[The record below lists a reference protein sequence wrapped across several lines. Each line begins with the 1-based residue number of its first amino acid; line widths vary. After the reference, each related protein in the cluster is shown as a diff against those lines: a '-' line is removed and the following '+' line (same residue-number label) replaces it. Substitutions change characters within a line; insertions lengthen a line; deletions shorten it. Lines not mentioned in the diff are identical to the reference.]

1 MRLTFRLNLVLSS
14 KNCLTKYRIP
24 KNNMDQTIWFQAI
37 RTNNIEFVEEYCER
51 YKCSR
56 TEDGDTGLILATRS
70 NYVDIVAILAEAEAG
85 LTGRDG
91 RTALLVA
98 TEYGLPDICKIL
110 APREHTIITPEG
122 QTAIMIALGRENLA
136 VVRALAPFFGR
147 ETDKDGRT
155 ALSYAVSAGNAEATS
170 LLLDTLKY
178 TPEDIEAEISVANSK
193 SCTEVLAILQQY
205 LSNNAKVSL
214 KSRPSSGRPSGQRGS
229 VDDLPPHYSPLN
241 PAFSSE
247 LQDSLKQPDFNGL
260 DAMKPEDEHLDFVA
274 PSEEGYAALSKSE
287 TFQPHKA
294 SARLDSWLD
303 NTMKSL
309 GSFADEYKKIVA
321 DYKSL
326 NMRHNDLLAILRDM
340 KSAIGYQSNE
350 VGRDLIDFVYKMQ
363 NSLVQLQNQVRDMTK
378 VARAQE
384 AELAQLQSTK
394 LKLEGTNTASVEVE
408 SLLKKALNAREAD
421 YKDLQDRFRECQSR
435 LLKAEDKVKETTQEN
450 TILQST
456 ISELKAEKD
465 SIRTILDETDA
476 EKRRLQE
483 KLAFDEKE
491 LLQLRQNVRKLDA
504 AGTLSPTRKPVIAPV
519 SDAELSPVTNDTNP
533 QPAGTPP
540 TIPTTPSKMD
550 PRHGAGDKVSERT
563 AEELEKIQGKMM
575 ELKEYEARLRADKIK
590 MREEAVQIRREIEAA
605 QDEALRYKSEA
616 KELRERVSIMS
627 KTLNRGSLSDEA
639 KPQAEQQLA
648 RLKSLEDENDSLRTE
663 LAYFRAVKASAT
675 TGDLATELS
684 NTRAAMQTMQE
695 QLASLKAEKALSD
708 KYIQELLTRG
718 STGSLM
724 GSAGTVSSRPGS
736 GKAASSN
743 ALKHYLHRELEQ
755 ESRSALFDRAPSKR
769 STVGSLSSSSG
780 GIAPGAGPSLVSDYK
795 AGKSLKLSILKSHMD
810 MNTVLGEKNSAL
822 ADASAAITRNR
833 ASSSGM
839 QYGGLG
845 F

>member
-1 MRLTFRLNLVLSS
+1 
-14 KNCLTKYRIP
+14 
-24 KNNMDQTIWFQAI
+24 MDQSIWFQAI

-70 NYVDIVAILAEAEAG
+70 NYVDIVAVLAEAEAG

-98 TEYGLPDICKIL
+98 AEYGLPEVCRIL
-110 APREHTIITPEG
+110 APREHTIINAEG
-122 QTAIMIALGRENLA
+122 RTAIMIALNRENLT

-178 TPEDIEAEISVANSK
+178 TPEDVETEILIADAK
-193 SCTEVLAILQQY
+193 GYTEILTILRQY
-205 LSNNAKVSL
+205 LSNNARVSL
-214 KSRPSSGRPSGQRGS
+214 KSRPSSGHVYGS
-229 VDDLPPHYSPLN
+229 TGSIDDLPPHQHPNNQQL
-241 PAFSSE
+241 PTE
-247 LQDSLKQPDFNGL
+247 LQDSLKQPEFGDL
-260 DAMKPEDEHLDFVA
+260 DAAKSESEYLEFVA
-274 PSEEGYAALSKSE
+274 PSEEGYSALSRPE

-303 NTMKSL
+303 NTMKNLSA
-309 GSFADEYKKIVA
+309 FADEHKKIVA

-326 NMRHNDLLAILRDM
+326 STRHNDLLAILRDM

-378 VARAQE
+378 LARSQE

-408 SLLKKALNAREAD
+408 SLLKKTLNAREAD

-435 LLKAEDKVKETTQEN
+435 LLKAEDKAKEVTQEN
-450 TILQST
+450 TALQAT
-456 ISELKAEKD
+456 INELKAEKE

-491 LLQLRQNVRKLDA
+491 LMQLRQNVRKLDA
-504 AGTLSPTRKPVIAPV
+504 AGTLSPTRKPIVASANNAETSPLV
-519 SDAELSPVTNDTNP
+519 TNSDAKSM
-533 QPAGTPP
+533 GTPP
-540 TIPTTPSKMD
+540 AIPTTPGRTD
-550 PRHGAGDKVSERT
+550 PKHGAGEKVSERT

-590 MREEAVQIRREIEAA
+590 MREEAVQIRNEIETA
-605 QDEALRYKSEA
+605 QSEATRYKNEA
-616 KELRERVSIMS
+616 KELRERVSILS
-627 KTLNRGSLSDEA
+627 KTINRGSLSDEV
-639 KPQAEQQLA
+639 KPQTEQQLV

-663 LAYFRAVKASAT
+663 LAYFRAIKTSST

-695 QLASLKAEKALSD
+695 QLNSLKAEKALSD
-708 KYIQELLTRG
+708 KYIQELLARG
-718 STGSLM
+718 STGTLM
-724 GSAGTVSSRPGS
+724 STGSMGPVGSRPTSS
-736 GKAASSN
+736 GKSVNN
-743 ALKHYLHRELEQ
+743 ALNHYLHKELEY
-755 ESRSALFDRAPSKR
+755 EPRSALFDRAPSKR
-769 STVGSLSSSSG
+769 STVGPVSSSTG

-839 QYGGLG
+839 QQYGGLG

>member
-1 MRLTFRLNLVLSS
+1 
-14 KNCLTKYRIP
+14 
-24 KNNMDQTIWFQAI
+24 MDQSIWFQAI

-56 TEDGDTGLILATRS
+56 TEEGDTGLILATRS
-70 NYVDIVAILAEAEAG
+70 NYVDIVAVLAEPEAG
-85 LTGRDG
+85 LAGRDG
-91 RTALLVA
+91 RTALLIA
-98 TEYGLPDICKIL
+98 AEYGLPEICKIL
-110 APREHTIITPEG
+110 APREHTIINAEG
-122 QTAIMIALGRENLA
+122 RTAIMIALNRGNLT
-136 VVRALAPFFGR
+136 VIKALAPFFGR

-178 TPEDIEAEISVANSK
+178 TTEDIESEIFVANSK
-193 SCTEVLAILQQY
+193 GYTEVLAVLRQY
-205 LSNNAKVSL
+205 LSSNARASL
-214 KSRPSSGRPSGQRGS
+214 KNRPSSGLVPGNRGS
-229 VDDLPPHYSPLN
+229 VDDLPPHQSPDN
-241 PAFSSE
+241 PPFTSE
-247 LQDSLKQPDFNGL
+247 LQDSLRQPEL
-260 DAMKPEDEHLDFVA
+260 DDSDAIKHNNEYLEFVA
-274 PSEEGYAALSKSE
+274 PSEEGYEALSKPE

-303 NTMKSL
+303 STMKSL
-309 GSFADEYKKIVA
+309 SAFADEHKKIVA

-326 NMRHNDLLAILRDM
+326 CTRHNDLLAILRDM

-378 VARAQE
+378 LARSQE

-408 SLLKKALNAREAD
+408 SLLKKTLNAREAD
-421 YKDLQDRFRECQSR
+421 YKELQDRFRECQSR
-435 LLKAEDKVKETTQEN
+435 LLKAEDKAKEVTQEN
-450 TILQST
+450 ATLQTTIN
-456 ISELKAEKD
+456 ELKAEKD

-491 LLQLRQNVRKLDA
+491 LMQLRQNVRKLDA
-504 AGTLSPTRKPVIAPV
+504 AGTLSPTRKPMAAPGNN
-519 SDAELSPVTNDTNP
+519 AELSPVSTDGNL
-533 QPAGTPP
+533 QPVKTPP
-540 TIPTTPSKMD
+540 AIPTTPSRLD
-550 PRHGAGDKVSERT
+550 PKHGAGEKVSERT
-563 AEELEKIQGKMM
+563 AEELEKIQSKMM

-590 MREEAVQIRREIEAA
+590 MREEAVQIRNEIETA
-605 QDEALRYKSEA
+605 QSEATRYKSEA
-616 KELRERVSIMS
+616 KELRERVSILS
-627 KTLNRGSLSDEA
+627 KTINRGSLSEEV
-639 KPQAEQQLA
+639 KPQTEQQMA

-663 LAYFRAVKASAT
+663 LAYFRAVKTSST

-695 QLASLKAEKALSD
+695 QLNSLKAEKALSD

-718 STGSLM
+718 STGTLM
-724 GSAGTVSSRPGS
+724 GAKSTGTASSRPSSS
-736 GKAASSN
+736 GKSVSN
-743 ALKHYLHRELEQ
+743 ALNHYLQRELEH
-755 ESRSALFDRAPSKR
+755 EPRSALFDRAPSKR
-769 STVGSLSSSSG
+769 STIGPLSASAG

-839 QYGGLG
+839 QQYGGLG
-845 F
+845 L

>member
-1 MRLTFRLNLVLSS
+1 
-14 KNCLTKYRIP
+14 
-24 KNNMDQTIWFQAI
+24 MDQSIWFQAV

-70 NYVDIVAILAEAEAG
+70 NYIGIVGILAEAEAG
-85 LTGRDG
+85 LAGRDG
-91 RTALLVA
+91 RTALLIA
-98 TEYGLPDICKIL
+98 AEYGLSEICQIL
-110 APREHTIITPEG
+110 APREHTIINSEG
-122 QTAIMIALGRENLA
+122 RNAIMIALGRENLA

-170 LLLDTLKY
+170 RLLDTLKY
-178 TPEDIEAEISVANSK
+178 TAEDVEAEISAADSK
-193 SCTEVLAILQQY
+193 GHAEVIVILQQY
-205 LSNNAKVSL
+205 LSNNVKVSL
-214 KSRPSSGRPSGQRGS
+214 KSRPSSGRTPGQRGS
-229 VDDLPPHYSPLN
+229 VSEIRTQQSPSGLPL
-241 PAFSSE
+241 SSE
-247 LQDSLKQPDFNGL
+247 LQDSLNQPEFDKL
-260 DAMKPEDEHLDFVA
+260 DAPKPEDEYLDFVS

-303 NTMKSL
+303 STMKSL
-309 GSFADEYKKIVA
+309 GTFADEHKKIIA

-326 NMRHNDLLAILRDM
+326 NTRHNDLLAILRDM

-363 NSLVQLQNQVRDMTK
+363 NSLVQLQNQIRDMTK
-378 VARAQE
+378 LARTQE

-394 LKLEGTNTASVEVE
+394 LKLEGTNTANVEVE
-408 SLLKKALNAREAD
+408 SLLKKTLDAREAD
-421 YKDLQDRFRECQSR
+421 YKALQERFRECQSR
-435 LLKAEDKVKETTQEN
+435 LLKAEDKAKEVTQEN
-450 TILQST
+450 TTLQTT

-465 SIRTILDETDA
+465 SIKTILNETDA

-483 KLAFDEKE
+483 KIALDEKE
-491 LLQLRQNVRKLDA
+491 LMQLRQNVRKLDA
-504 AGTLSPTRKPVIAPV
+504 AGTLSPTRKPMTA
-519 SDAELSPVTNDTNP
+519 SANNAEQSPVVNDP
-533 QPAGTPP
+533 DVQSASTPP
-540 TIPTTPSKMD
+540 AIPTTPSRVD
-550 PRHGAGDKVSERT
+550 PKHGTGEKVSERT
-563 AEELEKIQGKMM
+563 AEELEKIQSKMM

-590 MREEAVQIRREIEAA
+590 MREEAVQIRREIETA
-605 QDEALRYKSEA
+605 QDEAIRYKSEA

-663 LAYFRAVKASAT
+663 LAYFRAVKTSAT

-684 NTRAAMQTMQE
+684 NTRAAMQAMQE
-695 QLASLKAEKALSD
+695 QLTSLKAEKALSD

-718 STGSLM
+718 STGSLIGT
-724 GSAGTVSSRPGS
+724 GSIGAVNSRPGS
-736 GKAASSN
+736 GKSASNS

-755 ESRSALFDRAPSKR
+755 EPRPVLFDRAPSKR
-769 STVGSLSSSSG
+769 STVSSLSSSSG